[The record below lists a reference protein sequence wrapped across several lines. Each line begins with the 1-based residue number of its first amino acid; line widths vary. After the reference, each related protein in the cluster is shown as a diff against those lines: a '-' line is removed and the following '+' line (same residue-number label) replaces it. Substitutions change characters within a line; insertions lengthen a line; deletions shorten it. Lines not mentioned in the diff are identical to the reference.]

1 MEWKRV
7 TTEQI
12 GLLAWTNQSIEQGVR
27 EIYYPEILKRK
38 PQSLAPLCPGWRRE
52 QEEAA
57 DVGSS
62 EPWSGSRA
70 DDINQQ
76 LARCVRAT
84 PLLIPRSWTHQIGT
98 GTGNGWE
105 KKSEIGPTMWTKPEG
120 KQRCNLFYS
129 HETDRFHV
137 WKERTEKY

>member
-1 MEWKRV
+1 MEESNNKADWILGV
-7 TTEQI
+7 
-12 GLLAWTNQSIEQGVR
+12 NQPINRTGSER

-70 DDINQQ
+70 GDINQQ

-84 PLLIPRSWTHQIGT
+84 PLLIP
-98 GTGNGWE
+98 
-105 KKSEIGPTMWTKPEG
+105 
-120 KQRCNLFYS
+120 
-129 HETDRFHV
+129 
-137 WKERTEKY
+137 